1 MTPPDRFVV
10 GTGRCGSTLLSQML
24 ATHVEVV
31 SLNEFFTGLD
41 WSRRFAGGS
50 VTGAEVADIIAEPN
64 DVLTQVL
71 SRGYDAEEIQ
81 YPFRDTDRYERH
93 DQVPWALVSTLPRL
107 SDDPDALFD
116 ETVAL
121 LTSWGPVPVA
131 DHYRRLF
138 DWLADRCD
146 GSIWIERS
154 GSSIDY
160 LDDLVRLYPDGK
172 FVHLH
177 RDGLET
183 ALSIRAHPFYRLAV
197 ALLYDHVPETDG
209 DVVTALLEADL
220 PVELFGRYWS
230 DQLLHGF
237 AAVPL
242 LDRSQ
247 YLAVRF
253 EDLVTRPAEIM
264 TQVAG
269 FFELPEDADFAD
281 RAASLVRGPPPTRFP
296 ALDPGDRERL
306 IEACRPGQLVL
317 QREPDP
323 TSP

>member
-1 MTPPDRFVV
+1 
-10 GTGRCGSTLLSQML
+10 ML
-24 ATHVEVV
+24 ATHAQVV

-41 WSRRFAGGS
+41 WAQRFQPGDVSGS
-50 VTGAEVADIIAEPN
+50 TVAEIIAQPN

-71 SRGYDAEEIQ
+71 SRGFDAEEIR
-81 YPFRDTDRYERH
+81 YPFRDTDRFRRA
-93 DQVPWALVSTLPRL
+93 DAVPWALVSTLPRL
-107 SDDPDALFD
+107 TDDPDSLFD
-116 ETVAL
+116 ETIAL
-121 LTSWGPVPVA
+121 VDAWGPAPVA

-138 DWLADRCD
+138 DWLARRSG
-146 GSIWIERS
+146 GSVWIERS

-160 LDDLVRLYPDGK
+160 LGDLATLYPDGR

-177 RDGLET
+177 RDGPET

-237 AAVPL
+237 GAVARLDAA
-242 LDRSQ
+242 Q

-253 EDLVTRPAEIM
+253 EDLVTHPVETIDLIAE
-264 TQVAG
+264 
-269 FFELPEDADFAD
+269 FFELEADPDFAT
-281 RAASLVRGPPPTRFP
+281 RAASLVRGVPPTRYE
-296 ALDPGDRERL
+296 ALDDSSRASLAES
-306 IEACRPGQLVL
+306 CRPGQLLL
-317 QREPDP
+317 QREPTRP
-323 TSP
+323 AP